1 MKPRRASQRDNLLPT
16 RIETPQ
22 EGPCCSCLHVSA
34 SLQRPAPSNPNAPT
48 TCLHEPQHHKKGL
61 VTAAFMLARAC
72 NVLPPQNSTLHEGP
86 RYSCLHVGATLRALP
101 HRPDV
106 ETSCMCATSRLSRR
120 NVRKRRRHGSSNN
133 ALHEAS
139 WCVWRARRRVV
150 VRVGEEDRAQTPSA
164 WQLWRGPSCRVVVH
178 VKVPGRH
185 VALD

>member
-1 MKPRRASQRDNLLPT
+1 MHPPPGALARRSIFLFEAWRWMKEGGRLLTTMHSPRLRQPRRCTRGLVRAALHWRDLPTSCPLKPQRLNVLLPHT
-16 RIETPQ
+16 TTLQ
-22 EGPCCSCLHVSA
+22 EGPRDGCLHVSA
-34 SLQRPAPSNPNAPT
+34 P
-48 TCLHEPQHHKKGL
+48 
-61 VTAAFMLARAC
+61 
-72 NVLPPQNSTLHEGP
+72 
-86 RYSCLHVGATLRALP
+86 LRALLNA
-101 HRPDV
+101 HHNV
-106 ETSCMCATSRLSRR
+106 STSCLCATSRLSRR